1 MNYGIPYKGSKNKIA
16 EDIVKVL
23 PGAENFYDLFA
34 GGCAIT
40 HCAMMSGKYKNF
52 IANDIEQGP
61 VQLFVDSVS
70 GKFKNEK
77 RWIDR
82 KAFKQ
87 MKNSEPYV
95 RYCWSFGNGGEEYLY
110 AKEKESLKKWM
121 HHIFFSETP
130 KEARLYWK
138 RFIQEFQNVRKEI
151 AKLTQYVKELCEKYK
166 VEIIYD
172 EYGDINTQAIKKIL
186 KSALSQDIRN
196 YMRKALM
203 ESGKKQKEID
213 DLLGTNGMAGHYF
226 GASQWELPTKETYK
240 KMQQILPG
248 LTVQWE
254 ELGKGLENLRR
265 LESLQS
271 LQRLE
276 SLQSLESLERLQ
288 SLESLE
294 RLQSL
299 KKIEQHAVDYQKIAI
314 KPNSIIYC
322 DIPYIGTSGYGTEFD
337 YDRFYKWACEQ
348 TQPVFISEYYMPED
362 RFVCIWQKNKRCSFG
377 IGGNKQTVERLFI
390 PRNHFIN

>member
-121 HHIFFSETP
+121 HHIFFFRDTKRSEVVLEKVYSRIP
-130 KEARLYWK
+130 ERQK
-138 RFIQEFQNVRKEI
+138 RNSEI
-151 AKLTQYVKELCEKYK
+151 
-166 VEIIYD
+166 
-172 EYGDINTQAIKKIL
+172 N
-186 KSALSQDIRN
+186 SIRQRI
-196 YMRKALM
+196 MRKIQ
-203 ESGKKQKEID
+203 G
-213 DLLGTNGMAGHYF
+213 
-226 GASQWELPTKETYK
+226 
-240 KMQQILPG
+240 
-248 LTVQWE
+248 
-254 ELGKGLENLRR
+254 
-265 LESLQS
+265 
-271 LQRLE
+271 
-276 SLQSLESLERLQ
+276 
-288 SLESLE
+288 
-294 RLQSL
+294 
-299 KKIEQHAVDYQKIAI
+299 
-314 KPNSIIYC
+314 
-322 DIPYIGTSGYGTEFD
+322 
-337 YDRFYKWACEQ
+337 
-348 TQPVFISEYYMPED
+348 
-362 RFVCIWQKNKRCSFG
+362 
-377 IGGNKQTVERLFI
+377 
-390 PRNHFIN
+390 

>member
-240 KMQQILPG
+240 KCNRYCLG
-248 LTVQWE
+248 LRFS
-254 ELGKGLENLRR
+254 GKNLAR
-265 LESLQS
+265 
-271 LQRLE
+271 
-276 SLQSLESLERLQ
+276 
-288 SLESLE
+288 
-294 RLQSL
+294 
-299 KKIEQHAVDYQKIAI
+299 V
-314 KPNSIIYC
+314 
-322 DIPYIGTSGYGTEFD
+322 
-337 YDRFYKWACEQ
+337 
-348 TQPVFISEYYMPED
+348 
-362 RFVCIWQKNKRCSFG
+362 
-377 IGGNKQTVERLFI
+377 
-390 PRNHFIN
+390 

>member
-1 MNYGIPYKGSKNKIA
+1 
-16 EDIVKVL
+16 
-23 PGAENFYDLFA
+23 
-34 GGCAIT
+34 
-40 HCAMMSGKYKNF
+40 
-52 IANDIEQGP
+52 
-61 VQLFVDSVS
+61 
-70 GKFKNEK
+70 
-77 RWIDR
+77 
-82 KAFKQ
+82 
-87 MKNSEPYV
+87 
-95 RYCWSFGNGGEEYLY
+95 
-110 AKEKESLKKWM
+110 
-121 HHIFFSETP
+121 
-130 KEARLYWK
+130 
-138 RFIQEFQNVRKEI
+138 
-151 AKLTQYVKELCEKYK
+151 
-166 VEIIYD
+166 
-172 EYGDINTQAIKKIL
+172 
-186 KSALSQDIRN
+186 
-196 YMRKALM
+196 
-203 ESGKKQKEID
+203 
-213 DLLGTNGMAGHYF
+213 
-226 GASQWELPTKETYK
+226 
-240 KMQQILPG
+240 MQQILPG

-276 SLQSLESLERLQ
+276 SLQ
-288 SLESLE
+288 SLE